1 MIMDK
6 ATICRLMKGFFE
18 EEFPNQ
24 ESELEYTTDL
34 LNDWFIDSLGI
45 INTVIFL
52 ERTFSMSITRADINS
67 DNFQNIETLSIFV
80 KKSLA

>member
-1 MIMDK
+1 MDR
-6 ATICRLMKGFFE
+6 ATICELMKGFFE

-24 ESELEYTTDL
+24 GSELEYTTDL

-52 ERTFSMSITRADINS
+52 ERTFSMSISRADINT

-80 KKSLA
+80 KKSLD